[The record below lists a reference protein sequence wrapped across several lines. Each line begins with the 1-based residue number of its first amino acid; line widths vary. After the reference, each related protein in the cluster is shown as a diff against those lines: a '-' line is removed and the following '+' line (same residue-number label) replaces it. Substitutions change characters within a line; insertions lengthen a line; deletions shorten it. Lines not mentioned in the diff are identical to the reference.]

1 MKHVYSKGNQYAE
14 RDIEALGNYY
24 MVHIDAMTVESLY
37 SKSSVAAELA
47 FRDKRIAQ
55 LETQWISVEDRLP
68 GFHEYVLSYHP
79 VMNVTLLGSFIQGS
93 HRFRDVMSNSFY
105 KSDISHWMP
114 LPSPPKEAQR

>member
-1 MKHVYSKGNQYAE
+1 MKHVYSKSNQYAE
-14 RDIEALGNYY
+14 RDIEALDNYY

-68 GFHEYVLSYHP
+68 ETTELVLITDGENIATLAYIAYEKGGGRWA
-79 VMNVTLLGSFIQGS
+79 NKVTSIT
-93 HRFRDVMSNSFY
+93 
-105 KSDISHWMP
+105 HWMP
-114 LPSPPKEAQR
+114 LPTPPKEQQR